1 MTVIYNPNTGTVAK
15 IIFKIEI
22 KTENK
27 DDNNS
32 CPLVHLS
39 THLSLCFELHGVTEA
54 PLPSLCEPA
63 AKILYLCTDQ
73 MSWNC
78 V

>member
-15 IIFKIEI
+15 IIFKVEI

-39 THLSLCFELHGVTEA
+39 THLSLCFELHEVTEA
-54 PLPSLCEPA
+54 PPPITL
-63 AKILYLCTDQ
+63 
-73 MSWNC
+73 
-78 V
+78 

>member
-32 CPLVHLS
+32 CPLVHLPA
-39 THLSLCFELHGVTEA
+39 HLSLRFELRGVTEA
-54 PLPSLCEPA
+54 PPPVTS
-63 AKILYLCTDQ
+63 
-73 MSWNC
+73 
-78 V
+78 

>member
-27 DDNNS
+27 DGNNS
-32 CPLVHLS
+32 CPLVHLKA
-39 THLSLCFELHGVTEA
+39 HLSLCFEPHEVTEA
-54 PLPSLCEPA
+54 PLPSLH
-63 AKILYLCTDQ
+63 
-73 MSWNC
+73 M
-78 V
+78 